1 MTTIESEMKR
11 EKPYINSGEWLE
23 RIMLAILFAG
33 IGSLIMIVFSPWHP
47 LFDRV
52 FDYFGRIVLI
62 AILLIVYRFT
72 LKIPSLKKYHLIFL
86 GLLIMATAVSL
97 DWVMGVYLIDSL
109 GVDGNT
115 PSGFALLKLNECF
128 VVLMV
133 IILFTKLSGDSLQ
146 SIYIQ
151 KGHLKLGLI
160 IGLSTFILAA
170 AGSIFMASSLF
181 KGQNLEFSRILP
193 WVPWI
198 LIFVLANATLEETL
212 FRGLFLKK
220 LQPFFGKFIS
230 NILIAV
236 VFTVLHLSASYTSD
250 QYLFIIV
257 LFPLALLWG
266 YIIQKTDSLLASIL
280 FHAGMDIPIIL
291 GTFSNL

>member
-1 MTTIESEMKR
+1 MNKQNTHYYSQ
-11 EKPYINSGEWLE
+11 EWVE
-23 RIMLAILFAG
+23 RIVLAILFAG

-47 LFDRV
+47 LLDRIS
-52 FDYFGRIVLI
+52 DYLGRIVLI
-62 AILLIVYRFT
+62 AFLLIVYRFT
-72 LKIPSLKKYHLIFL
+72 LKIPSLNKYHLIFL
-86 GLLIMATAVSL
+86 GLLIMAIAVSL
-97 DWVMGVYLIDSL
+97 DWLMGVYLIDSL

-133 IILFTKLSGDSLQ
+133 IILFTKLSGNSLQ

-151 KGHLKLGLI
+151 KGNLKLGLI
-160 IGLSTFILAA
+160 IGLSTFTLAA